1 MNWFRKSSD
10 LKLSKISNQIYISP
24 PPPSRKEFI
33 TMLSLLRDAEKYDN
47 AGDSEI
53 SESIL
58 KTLSE
63 YINDY
68 IESGKLIDT
77 KKENKTI

>member
-1 MNWFRKSSD
+1 
-10 LKLSKISNQIYISP
+10 
-24 PPPSRKEFI
+24 
-33 TMLSLLRDAEKYDN
+33 MLSLLRDVEKYDN
-47 AGDSEI
+47 AGDYEI

>member
-10 LKLSKISNQIYISP
+10 LKLSKISNQIYISPP

-77 KKENKTI
+77 KK

>member
-68 IESGKLIDT
+68 IQSGKLIDT
-77 KKENKTI
+77 KK